1 MARSWIFCC
10 WGKVI
15 LSYTDTEFVAPL
27 KLVVP
32 LIIIT
37 NMKNLVYPKRRVGGG
52 DVLPATDSPPIYPCA
67 TPLLLMISHHRLCL
81 YTRTDPYNR
90 SFWVQLTRPY
100 RRLFKN
106 LFQGIVNT
114 KWFLPQEKNDAYHHL
129 YRQIRSLIFD
139 THTSIHTCARIH
151 THARI
156 HTRAHIHTETKKDTH
171 THPTYLPS
179 HLHKHPPLSY
189 VI

>member
-1 MARSWIFCC
+1 MAKLALPVS
-10 WGKVI
+10 GAQ
-15 LSYTDTEFVAPL
+15 LDLLLLGQSYTELYWYWVCCPSQACCPSHHHYQHEKPCL
-27 KLVVP
+27 
-32 LIIIT
+32 
-37 NMKNLVYPKRRVGGG
+37 PKKKGWGGG
-52 DVLPATDSPPIYPCA
+52 GNVLPATDSPPIYPCA

-81 YTRTDPYNR
+81 NTWTDPYNR

-106 LFQGIVNT
+106 LFQCIVNT

-151 THARI
+151 THTRAYT
-156 HTRAHIHTETKKDTH
+156 HTRAHTHWDKERHPHT
-171 THPTYLPS
+171 S
-179 HLHKHPPLSY
+179 HLST
-189 VI
+189 